1 MSIDAKR
8 DPKVQQIRDV
18 IGHPIVDVDAHQ
30 LEFVPVV
37 LQYLSEVAGP
47 AMTERFVAF
56 LRYLRR
62 TFTMTEEQRRDERV
76 PMPVW
81 WPMPTEKTLDRATT
95 DLPKLMHARMDEIG
109 LDFSIVYP
117 GIGIEVVALPG
128 IAEGELRRASA
139 RAFNLYY
146 ADHFRGL
153 EDRIVPAA
161 VIPMHTPEEAV
172 EELEYAVSELGFKV
186 VLLAGDVLRPISKL
200 ARQFPAMFEDVYY
213 SDGFYQDTF
222 GIDSEHD
229 YDPVWAK
236 CIELKVAPTF
246 HSAPIG
252 WATRRS
258 ISRHQYNQIGGFADG
273 GESVCKSLFF
283 GGVTRRF
290 PELRI
295 GLLEGGVAWAP
306 PLYSRMIDHWK
317 KRGAE
322 GITHLDPSLLQ
333 PEVMSTLIDEYGS
346 ERVRAVRDQLVA
358 DLLWADRPE
367 ELDDWRLCGIEKP
380 EDIRDL
386 FVPNFFFGCEGDDR
400 LNAVAFDTE
409 LNPFGVQLGAMF
421 GSDIGHFDVPDM
433 RLVVEEAFELV
444 ESNLISMDN
453 FRDFAFANA
462 VRLHGGAN
470 PDFFKGTLVEKEAAE
485 VLATDN
491 ASSGGP
497 GR

>member
-1 MSIDAKR
+1 MPIEATR
-8 DPKVQQIRDV
+8 DPEVQRIRQSV
-18 IGHPIVDVDAHQ
+18 GHPIVDVDGHQ

-37 LQYLSEVAGP
+37 LEYLAEVAG
-47 AMTERFVAF
+47 AGMVDRFVAF
-56 LRYLRR
+56 LKHLRR
-62 TFTMTEEQRRDERV
+62 TFTFTESQRRDERV

-81 WPMPTEKTLDRATT
+81 WPMPTEKTIDRATT
-95 DLPKLMHARMDEIG
+95 DLPSLMHARMDEIG

-117 GIGIEVVALPG
+117 GIGMEVIALPG
-128 IAEGELRRASA
+128 IADQELRRASA

-153 EDRIVPAA
+153 DDRLLPAA
-161 VIPMHTPEEAV
+161 VIPMHTPEEAI
-172 EELEYAVSELGFKV
+172 EELEFAVGQLGFKV
-186 VLLAGDVLRPISKL
+186 ILMAGDVLRPVPKL
-200 ARQFPAMFEDVYY
+200 AREFPAMFEEVYY

-222 GIDSEHD
+222 GIDSDHD

-236 CIELKVAPTF
+236 CLELKVAPTF

-273 GESVCKSLFF
+273 GEAICKSLFF

-290 PELRI
+290 PDLRI
-295 GLLEGGVAWAP
+295 GLLEGGVSWAP

-322 GITHLDPSLLQ
+322 GIRHLDPTLLR
-333 PEVMSTLIDEYGS
+333 PEIMSALIDEYGS
-346 ERVRAVRDQLVA
+346 DRVRAVRDQLVA

-367 ELDDWRLCGIEKP
+367 ELDDWRLCGITKA

-386 FVPNFFFGCEGDDR
+386 FVPKFFFGCEGDDR
-400 LNAVAFDTE
+400 LNAIAFDTK
-409 LNPFGVQLGAMF
+409 LNPFGARLSAMF

-433 RLVVEEAFELV
+433 RLVVVEAYELV
-444 ESNLISMDN
+444 DDGLITADD

-470 PDFFKGTLVEKEAAE
+470 PDFFRGTAVEKEAAE
-485 VLATDN
+485 VLAT
-491 ASSGGP
+491 AVSTG
-497 GR
+497 

>member
-1 MSIDAKR
+1 MPIDASR
-8 DPKVQQIRDV
+8 DPKVQRIRDS
-18 IGHPIVDVDAHQ
+18 ISHPIVDVDAHQ

-37 LQYLSEVAGP
+37 LQYLAEVAGAP
-47 AMTERFVAF
+47 MADRFIGF
-56 LRYLRR
+56 LKHLRR
-62 TFTMTEEQRRDERV
+62 TFTMTEAQRADERV

-81 WPMPTEKTLDRATT
+81 WPMPTEKTIDRATT
-95 DLPKLMHARMDEIG
+95 DLPALMHARMDEIG

-117 GIGIEVVALPG
+117 GIGMEVIALPG
-128 IAEGELRRASA
+128 IADDELRRSSA

-153 EDRIVPAA
+153 DDRIVPAA
-161 VIPMHTPEEAV
+161 VIPMHTPEEAI
-172 EELEYAVSELGFKV
+172 EELEYAVRQLGFKV
-186 VLLAGDVLRPISKL
+186 VLLAGDVLRPVPKL
-200 ARQFPAMFEDVYY
+200 LREFPSLFEQVYY
-213 SDGFYQDTF
+213 EDGFYQDTF
-222 GIDSEHD
+222 GIDSPYD

-258 ISRHQYNQIGGFADG
+258 ISRHQYDQIGGFADG
-273 GESVCKSLFF
+273 GEAICKSLFF

-290 PELRI
+290 PDLRL
-295 GLLEGGVAWAP
+295 GFLEGGVSWAP

-322 GITHLDPSLLQ
+322 GITHLDPALLQ
-333 PEVMSTLIDEYGS
+333 PPVMSALIDEYGS

-367 ELDDWRLCGIEKP
+367 ELDDWRLCGITKP

-386 FVPNFFFGCEGDDR
+386 FVPRFFFGCEGDDR
-400 LNAVAFDTE
+400 LNALAFDTD
-409 LNPFGVQLGAMF
+409 LNPFGARLNAMF

-433 RLVVEEAFELV
+433 RLVIEEAYELV
-444 ESNLISMDN
+444 EDDLITGDD

-470 PDFFKGTLVEKEAAE
+470 PDFFVGTAVEKEAAE
-485 VLATDN
+485 VLAAPAN
-491 ASSGGP
+491 AG
-497 GR
+497 